1 MKMFFIQ
8 WCLCVGLINGL
19 LSCGQKQEQKIWYDT
34 PARMWEEALPLGN
47 GRLGMMPDGGVFE
60 ENITLNDITMWSGTF
75 DDTRNPEALKA
86 LPEIRKYLL
95 EGKNDLAQDL
105 MYRHFACGGRGSAYG
120 NGADAPYGSFQLLGN
135 LHLRSYFPDSSSQ
148 EYSAYNRGLSLDRA
162 VAWAAFEKDGVK
174 YYREYFVSHTDDVI
188 VIKLTADKKKQL
200 YFDVA
205 VDRPENFTCYSN
217 DGVVCMK
224 GQLNNGKD
232 GKGNKYLSMMKVL
245 AEDGTQ
251 VADSAVI
258 HVKGASTAYII
269 LSAGTGLWKEDFES
283 RVAVLLEEATRKDYK
298 SLLNR
303 HVAAWQEKFARVELD
318 LGAGIDT
325 LPTDRRL
332 IRFQEHEDPAMAA
345 LYFQFGRY
353 LMISGTRE
361 NTLPLNLQGLWAN
374 TIRTPWNGD
383 YHLNI
388 NLQMNYWPLEV
399 ANLSELH
406 EPLKNLICGLVPSGE
421 VTARSFYGA
430 EGWVAHMMT
439 NPWYFTAP
447 GEHASW
453 GATNTGGAW
462 LCEHLWEHYAFT
474 LDSSYLQEV
483 YPVLKGCASFF
494 LSSMI
499 KEPAHGWL
507 VTAPSSSPENAF
519 YMPGTRK
526 AVNVC
531 MGPTMDVQLV
541 KELFSN
547 TIQAARILK
556 CDAALTVR
564 LEQAIRE
571 LPPMQVSPEGGY
583 LQEWLEDYE
592 ETDVHHRHVSH
603 LFGLYPSNQ
612 ISVTETPLLA
622 EAARK
627 TLERRGDAGTGWSRA
642 WKINFWARLQD
653 GNRAYTLLK
662 NLLTPVAAGGKIVY
676 QGGGTYPNLFCAHP
690 PFQIDGNFGGCAG
703 IAEMLIQSQQGYI
716 DILPA
721 LPDAWK
727 EGRFKGLC
735 VRGGGVVDAV
745 WKAGLLQEVL
755 LTASTHHTFML
766 KVPDEVKQ
774 IKVNNRTQEVLEG
787 FITVPLEKGKSA
799 KIEMHYKE

>member
-1 MKMFFIQ
+1 MKGFFIQ

-162 VAWAAFEKDGVK
+162 VAWAAFEKGGVK

-188 VIKLTADKKKQL
+188 VIKLTADKKNQL

-217 DGVVCMK
+217 DGVLCME

-232 GKGNKYLSMMKVL
+232 GKGNKYLSLMKVL

-251 VADSAVI
+251 IADSAVI

-269 LSAGTGLWKEDFES
+269 LSAGTGLWKGDFES
-283 RVAVLLEEATRKDYK
+283 RVAGLLEEAAQKDYK
-298 SLLNR
+298 SLMDR
-303 HVAAWQEKFARVELD
+303 HAAAWKEKFGRVELD

-556 CDAALTVR
+556 CDTALTAR
-564 LEQAIRE
+564 LEQAILE
-571 LPPMQVSPEGGY
+571 LPPMQVSPQGGY

-592 ETDVHHRHVSH
+592 ETDMHHRHVSH

-612 ISVTETPLLA
+612 ISVTETPELA

-662 NLLTPVAAGGKIVY
+662 NLLTPVASGGKIIY

-716 DILPA
+716 EILPA

-735 VRGGGVVDAV
+735 VRGGGVADAV

-755 LTASTHHTFML
+755 LTARTNHTFRL

-774 IKVNNRTQEVLEG
+774 VKVNNRTQEMQEG